1 MLCAFT
7 ISRFRLRSSNTLCC
21 RHPKQF
27 LRTNEENQTALYVRD
42 GREHVSAVMNY
53 LLYYYGHRR
62 EDKMSVLQSY
72 TILFVTQE
80 WKSTLIQDTEK
91 TEYTI
96 S

>member
-1 MLCAFT
+1 M
-7 ISRFRLRSSNTLCC
+7 
-21 RHPKQF
+21 
-27 LRTNEENQTALYVRD
+27 RTNEENQTALYVRD

-62 EDKMSVLQSY
+62 EDMSVLH